1 MEPRCAG
8 HSSQT
13 CSPLR
18 PGRSPGHR
26 LTRAWHLAW
35 HIDARMPSRTLTP
48 NHVGTRVS
56 CWSNEVYTSALWLES
71 GSPQSSSYRY
81 SRTGELRKT
90 KSESLAT
97 ALPIPDVQST
107 RRAAA
112 WLRKGHRLPRAWPWA
127 RRPCRLPSGIGSCSV
142 CRLASLPRSTAAHRA
157 CMRFKSTASNSGA
170 RQQTYDRCSARAAS
184 QRRLP
189 KLATG
194 CASSSQPPAER
205 LGFREQQHT
214 ARSARRRGTQWVR

>member
-1 MEPRCAG
+1 MGWRHLQRRDMKETCDIVNQDMCMEPRCAG

-90 KSESLAT
+90 KSESLA
-97 ALPIPDVQST
+97 P
-107 RRAAA
+107 AARGA
-112 WLRKGHRLPRAWPWA
+112 ARWSPR
-127 RRPCRLPSGIGSCSV
+127 
-142 CRLASLPRSTAAHRA
+142 
-157 CMRFKSTASNSGA
+157 N
-170 RQQTYDRCSARAAS
+170 RAAS
-184 QRRLP
+184 
-189 KLATG
+189 
-194 CASSSQPPAER
+194 
-205 LGFREQQHT
+205 H
-214 ARSARRRGTQWVR
+214 ARRRGGHTQIGQRRLGRRCQCGRRRRWRQAGRRA